1 MIDLHTH
8 STASDGTYDPAS
20 LVDLAADRKL
30 TALALT
36 DHDTLGGLPEA
47 RSEALRR
54 GIRFIPGVEIEV
66 AFSPGE
72 FHLLGMDLQDTEGA
86 IREAVGRLARSR
98 DQRNERIFER
108 MRAAGIDGDYGEL
121 RDAAAGG
128 MIGRPHIADF
138 LIARKVVRKK
148 QDAFDRYLG
157 KGRPFYV
164 AKECLELADAV
175 RVIRDAGGLPIVAH
189 PLSLFVSWAR
199 LGSLFLEWKEL
210 GIAGI
215 EAWHPTAKPGHCQRL
230 EKMARDLGFRVTAG
244 SDFHGANRPDRRLG
258 YTAGDKPI
266 EDSFLEAL
274 DR

>member
-20 LVDLAADRKL
+20 LVDLAADRGL
-30 TALALT
+30 SALALT
-36 DHDTLGGLPEA
+36 DHDSLRGLPEA
-47 RSEALRR
+47 RAEALRR

-72 FHLLGMDLQDTEGA
+72 FHLLGLDLRDTDGA
-86 IREAVGRLARSR
+86 LREAVDRLALSR
-98 DQRNERIFER
+98 DQRNESIFGL
-108 MRAAGIDGDYGEL
+108 MRSAGIEGEYDEL

-128 MIGRPHIADF
+128 MVGRPHIADY
-138 LIARKVVRKK
+138 LVARSVVRKR
-148 QDAFDRYLG
+148 QEAFDKYLA

-164 AKECLELADAV
+164 AKECLELKDALS
-175 RVIRDAGGLPIVAH
+175 VIREAGGLAVVAH
-189 PLSLFVSWAR
+189 PLSLFVSWTR
-199 LGSLFLEWKEL
+199 LASLFLEWKEL
-210 GIAGI
+210 GLTAI
-215 EAWHPTAKPGHCQRL
+215 EAWHPTARPGHCLRL
-230 EKMARDLGFRVTAG
+230 EKMALDLGFRVTAG

-266 EDSFLEAL
+266 ADSYLEAL

>member
-8 STASDGTYDPAS
+8 STASDGTYSPAA

-30 TALALT
+30 SALALT
-36 DHDTLGGLPEA
+36 DHDSLAGLREA
-47 RSEALRR
+47 QAEALRR
-54 GIRFIPGVEIEV
+54 GLRFIPGVEIEV
-66 AFSPGE
+66 DFSPGE
-72 FHLLGMDLQDTEGA
+72 FHLLGLDLRDTEGV
-86 IREAVGRLARSR
+86 ILKTIDRLALSR

-108 MRAAGIDGDYGEL
+108 MRAAGIPGNYAEL
-121 RDAAAGG
+121 RDAAEGG
-128 MIGRPHIADF
+128 MIGRPHIADY

-164 AKECLELADAV
+164 AKECMELKEAIG
-175 RVIRDAGGLPIVAH
+175 VIREAGGIPVVAH
-189 PLSLFVSWAR
+189 PLSLFVSWTR
-199 LGSLFLEWKEL
+199 LASLFLEWKDL
-210 GIAGI
+210 GIEGI
-215 EAWHPTAKPGHCQRL
+215 EAWHPTARPGHCRRL

-258 YTAGDKPI
+258 YTAGDIPI
-266 EDSFLEAL
+266 QDSYLEAL